1 MKTRRRRVKQ
11 RLVKVP
17 GIYAA
22 CSNGAGA
29 IEYAGFGDRVPGC
42 GRPPEPVRG

>member
-11 RLVKVP
+11 RLSRFRAYTAHVP
-17 GIYAA
+17 DA
-22 CSNGAGA
+22 AGA